1 MAFQGF
7 PLLAFYVPLSLSLS
21 LLSILSVSLLVL
33 RWTFHPQ
40 PASPCVCALNSSNCS
55 FEGQSHKT
63 SFYAGPVS
71 LMGLSLCTMLRS
83 KPQKLQTG
91 MATPRRRTDRQTPW
105 MTGRL
110 SDLVPLH
117 IVLLILQGGSQ
128 GIKIAAKDIQALERC
143 WQSNILLTFRLET
156 LLYVRC
162 HCSNDG
168 LFTRTSICLLVQG
181 KVKETDFWDS
191 TARFLT

>member
-1 MAFQGF
+1 MWLEGVCPKNTHANWWARSNTTAGLDVRRPWREWQPHVEDLASTWKCKVRQVSIALWWEISNGF
-7 PLLAFYVPLSLSLS
+7 WGFSSLFLLCSSLSLS
-21 LLSILSVSLLVL
+21 LQSSVSLLVL

-91 MATPRRRTDRQTPW
+91 MTTPTQMDRHTDKPHEWQGDCQIW
-105 MTGRL
+105 CFY
-110 SDLVPLH
+110 
-117 IVLLILQGGSQ
+117 IL
-128 GIKIAAKDIQALERC
+128 
-143 WQSNILLTFRLET
+143 F
-156 LLYVRC
+156 
-162 HCSNDG
+162 
-168 LFTRTSICLLVQG
+168 FFVQ
-181 KVKETDFWDS
+181 
-191 TARFLT
+191 

>member
-1 MAFQGF
+1 MAFEGF
-7 PLLAFYVPLSLSLS
+7 PLFAFYVPLSLPLQS
-21 LLSILSVSLLVL
+21 SVSLLVL

-40 PASPCVCALNSSNCS
+40 PASPCVCALNSTNCS

-91 MATPRRRTDRQTPW
+91 MTTPTQTHRQTHRQTPW

-117 IVLLILQGGSQ
+117 TLHTFFHSNLKLRLWL
-128 GIKIAAKDIQALERC
+128 AKDIRKRVLTRS
-143 WQSNILLTFRLET
+143 WQSNVSLI
-156 LLYVRC
+156 
-162 HCSNDG
+162 
-168 LFTRTSICLLVQG
+168 
-181 KVKETDFWDS
+181 
-191 TARFLT
+191 